1 MIAAASGALR
11 LPIPH
16 LTWRMLGRALAAGAS
31 WGVILTTG
39 FAAHA
44 WSTSGIVCLDQV
56 LMTGVIG
63 ITAGTLT
70 IGPLATFG
78 RRT

>member
-1 MIAAASGALR
+1 MIADASGALR

-16 LTWRMLGRALAAGAS
+16 LTWSMVGRALAAGAS

-44 WSTSGIVCLDQV
+44 WSTSGIVCLDHV
-56 LMTGVIG
+56 LVTGLISV
-63 ITAGTLT
+63 TAGTLT
-70 IGPLATFG
+70 IGPFAAFG